1 MPQSFDTL
9 RVGHQ
14 YIMINLGVQVS
25 FIILERMEES
35 EFMVKD
41 LETLEK
47 FRLSDLI
54 KYGIGKD
61 YELTEIS

>member
-1 MPQSFDTL
+1 MPQSFATL
-9 RVGHQ
+9 RIGHK

>member
-1 MPQSFDTL
+1 MPQSFDIL
-9 RVGHQ
+9 RIGHK
-14 YIMINLGVQVS
+14 YEMINLGVKVC
-25 FIILERMEES
+25 FIILERKEES
-35 EFMVKD
+35 DFMVKD

-61 YELTEIS
+61 YDLTEIT